1 MQPTHDSVLSTH
13 RARGETGQLSS
24 NWYKA
29 DNLQGAMSMQKANFL
44 WRFLRR
50 IFGMNPSL
58 PDPPTIYNLFT
69 TLDAYRPE
77 VQRTFRWEIS
87 MTKNDFPGSSRCF
100 VQKVTYH
107 KSRSLDRH
115 EFLRFEIGAP
125 DGPHRAVV
133 IVGRTVDVPSLA
145 KSSSIALTSCG
156 CYTSPESLTQPAID
170 EITAATMGTPIGD
183 ELMRDHNC
191 DLVSSLT
198 FLNRAPSADELS
210 TLLAVIS
217 EYREKYHLQHSQ
229 CYWYARTAFKALIKL
244 FEGSEDP
251 RDGHRDGAKI
261 HGSTLSLRDDVHA
274 VCCLHKERR
283 EKLSRSRAQLRYNN
297 ATSIVHPGPQTTL
310 EQSEVSCGALSEN
323 ELQLQLA
330 LEASERARE
339 QLLLEVQDLR
349 SRLAIMPQNIRGE
362 SQIDVRHCTVGC
374 PIV

>member
-29 DNLQGAMSMQKANFL
+29 DNLRGAMSMQKANFL

-115 EFLRFEIGAP
+115 EFLL
-125 DGPHRAVV
+125 V

-183 ELMRDHNC
+183 ELMRDHNY

-198 FLNRAPSADELS
+198 FLNRAPSADEPIYS
-210 TLLAVIS
+210 ACISSPAFPVLLVCKNRIQGP
-217 EYREKYHLQHSQ
+217 H
-229 CYWYARTAFKALIKL
+229 KL

-251 RDGHRDGAKI
+251 RDGHRDGGKI
-261 HGSTLSLRDDVHA
+261 HGSTLSLRDG
-274 VCCLHKERR
+274 
-283 EKLSRSRAQLRYNN
+283 RSCGLLFLRYNN